1 MSFVLNKMASLLA
14 TLVVVCVVLFCSSA
28 AQAHGNHGPVAPN
41 TSVEVAALIDE
52 VEAVSDIGGDEDAQ
66 AVASKKD
73 GQIDGHRVPGSSCCG
88 TGMSN
93 CMAVTIG
100 SAVDQLHAPPLATHA
115 PARQAGLLLGTV
127 VDGLIRPPRALV

>member
-28 AQAHGNHGPVAPN
+28 AQAHANHGTAAPEA
-41 TSVEVAALIDE
+41 SVQVLADIDE
-52 VEAVSDIGGDEDAQ
+52 VQAASDDD
-66 AVASKKD
+66 AVARSPLRPTKD
-73 GQIDGHRVPGSSCCG
+73 GKADGHRAAGSSCCG

-93 CMAVTIG
+93 CMATAIG
-100 SAVDQLHAPPLATHA
+100 TAVEPLRTPPLGDHG
-115 PARQAGLLLGTV
+115 PASQSTSLLGTV